1 LIVTGKPSNTNRWR
15 RFQEWDERPLRL
27 DRFAADNPEAG
38 FAVFS
43 SPYDPKPG
51 VVLKDGRVVSMDGK
65 AEVDFDILDAFIA
78 RHHLDP
84 DMVEEAMAMD
94 PKIVARMLVDVNV
107 PRSEPE

>member
-1 LIVTGKPSNTNRWR
+1 MIVTGKPSNTNRWR

-78 RHHLDP
+78 RHHLDS

-94 PKIVARMLVDVNV
+94 PKIVARMLGPVF
-107 PRSEPE
+107 S